1 MGPRATTVAAAVP
14 LLAFLLAGCGGGGGG
29 TANHAGAT
37 GGTPASNTDGTSG
50 LQQRFEAVVR
60 DVSPQVVQISTSS
73 GLGSGVVYDA
83 NGNIVTNHHVVGSSR
98 SFTVTLSDGSTHP
111 AKLVG
116 SFAPEDLAVV
126 RLTDM
131 RPKPATFADSSKLV
145 VGQFAFAMGN
155 PLGLRSSVTE
165 GIVSSLG
172 RTVSEGPGGGVISSA
187 IQTSAPINPGNS
199 GGALVDIDGKV
210 IGIPTLAALDP
221 DLGGAQAPG
230 IGFAIPANTVKRIA
244 DQIVATGRVTNSGQ
258 AYLGVRVASGV
269 SGTGVIVASVQK
281 GGPADQAGIRAN
293 EVIVAID
300 GQPVTS
306 TDALGTI
313 MAGHKPGDRVT
324 VELLDP
330 DGSKR
335 SVTVTLGQLAT

>member
-1 MGPRATTVAAAVP
+1 MRRRAATAAAAVP
-14 LLAFLLAGCGGGGGG
+14 LLAFLLAGCGGGGG

-37 GGTPASNTDGTSG
+37 GGTPAAGTDGASG

-60 DVSPQVVQISTSS
+60 QVSPQVVQISTSS

-98 SFTVTLSDGSTHP
+98 SFTVTLSDGSTHQ

-116 SFAPEDLAVV
+116 SFAPEDIAVV

-131 RPKPATFADSSKLV
+131 RPKPAAFADSSKLV
-145 VGQFAFAMGN
+145 VGQFAFAIGN

-199 GGALVDIDGKV
+199 GGALVDLAGRV

-258 AYLGVRVASGV
+258 AYLGVSVASGI
-269 SGTGVIVASVQK
+269 SGTGVIVAGVQK
-281 GGPADQAGIRAN
+281 GGPADQAGIRPN

-300 GQPVTS
+300 GQPVSS

-313 MAGHKPGDRVT
+313 IAGHQPGDQVK

-330 DGSKR
+330 NGSKR